1 MRRIIQKTNFAFLG
15 TEVALDLS
23 VHRNWAYLCRFL
35 LTANIRN
42 KRIALDSLGSR
53 IQTTP
58 ETTVLWF
65 QNRRTED
72 NGRELKEN
80 RAELKRTRQN
90 WTKLHKKR
98 ALLGTLLCN
107 FPLCTKYK
115 DFNIFK
121 QQSESLQTIECNQ
134 FLERLAWCSRKGNW
148 QITTRALLSTFYVLH
163 LKD

>member
-23 VHRNWAYLCRFL
+23 LHRNWAYLPL
-35 LTANIRN
+35 PTHGKHLRN
-42 KRIALDSLGSR
+42 RRIALRLLGF
-53 IQTTP
+53 QTTP
-58 ETTVLWF
+58 ETTLLWL

-72 NGRELKEN
+72 NANGRELKEN
-80 RAELKRTRQN
+80 RAELKRTGQN
-90 WTKLHKKR
+90 WTKLHKER
-98 ALLGTLLCN
+98 AVLGTLLCN